1 MLVMCN
7 FSKVNSKFIA
17 ALDRPRPILPFDYM
31 PKADLYIS
39 KTASSSAMS

>member
-7 FSKVNSKFIA
+7 FSKANSKFIA
-17 ALDRPRPILPFDYM
+17 ALDRPRPFFPFDYM

>member
-7 FSKVNSKFIA
+7 FSKANSKFIA
-17 ALDRPRPILPFDYM
+17 AFGRPRPILPFDYM

>member
-7 FSKVNSKFIA
+7 FSKANSKFIA
-17 ALDRPRPILPFDYM
+17 ALGRPRPILPFDYI

>member
-7 FSKVNSKFIA
+7 FSKANSKFIA
-17 ALDRPRPILPFDYM
+17 ALDRPRPILPFNYI

>member
-7 FSKVNSKFIA
+7 FSKANSKFIA
-17 ALDRPRPILPFDYM
+17 ALDRPRPILPFDYI